1 MAKNYEEEAK
11 AILKLVGENNVDS
24 VTHCQTRLRFVV
36 KDRKAIDDKALEKL
50 PEVKG
55 VFYGS
60 GQYQVIIGTGLV
72 NDVYAAIAK
81 LGTVNAIYGKDD
93 ADTAGKTSNE
103 HKTVVQ
109 RLMAMLSGIFIP
121 IIPVIAATG
130 LFLGLKS
137 AATNA
142 QVLKLSERS
151 QAIYRLA

>member
-1 MAKNYEEEAK
+1 M
-11 AILKLVGENNVDS
+11 
-24 VTHCQTRLRFVV
+24 RF
-36 KDRKAIDDKALEKL
+36 
-50 PEVKG
+50 
-55 VFYGS
+55 
-60 GQYQVIIGTGLV
+60 
-72 NDVYAAIAK
+72 
-81 LGTVNAIYGKDD
+81 YGKDD

-142 QVLKLSERS
+142 QVLKLFGAVPSDIPAS
-151 QAIYRLA
+151 LTSVISVLTVYRFCFLVPP

>member
-60 GQYQVIIGTGLV
+60 GQYQVIIGTGVV

-103 HKTVVQ
+103 
-109 RLMAMLSGIFIP
+109 
-121 IIPVIAATG
+121 
-130 LFLGLKS
+130 
-137 AATNA
+137 
-142 QVLKLSERS
+142 
-151 QAIYRLA
+151 

>member
-60 GQYQVIIGTGLV
+60 G
-72 NDVYAAIAK
+72 
-81 LGTVNAIYGKDD
+81 
-93 ADTAGKTSNE
+93 
-103 HKTVVQ
+103 
-109 RLMAMLSGIFIP
+109 
-121 IIPVIAATG
+121 
-130 LFLGLKS
+130 
-137 AATNA
+137 
-142 QVLKLSERS
+142 
-151 QAIYRLA
+151 